1 MAQRYAHSMLI
12 YMLCVFYAPL
22 ISIVPVIGCVG
33 NIFSYWI
40 EKCLLLKRHRRPEEM
55 GSSMAFFFANS
66 MPWFML
72 LFAVSNFVWV
82 DELSLGNN
90 APGLV
95 GLILMLIYIVLPV
108 RSYINNRFSF
118 DIARFDEHTYS
129 KNKQY
134 FLTDYRTENPMTK
147 DEEPEDD
154 GSPAPAGSAPN
165 NLELTIGKRI

>member
-1 MAQRYAHSMLI
+1 MQPNIAQPPQNLQ
-12 YMLCVFYAPL
+12 V
-22 ISIVPVIGCVG
+22 
-33 NIFSYWI
+33 
-40 EKCLLLKRHRRPEEM
+40 
-55 GSSMAFFFANS
+55 
-66 MPWFML
+66 
-72 LFAVSNFVWV
+72 VWV

-108 RSYINNRFSF
+108 RSYINNRASF

-165 NLELTIGKRI
+165 NLELTLGKRI